1 MKRNNCLKFSK
12 TIYLIYNF
20 KVQNSISSYIMKS
33 VYYIYYIAVWLVRNE
48 CDSKSGSHNVSVRQ
62 WRIRHSFSEMCISI
76 SHYIFGLMTYTILY
90 IYTSTLYILVNNAV
104 GPLLLKYVLSSFF
117 AHPPIARALINS
129 NFEFFVLSKRL
140 PHINHYTHSHI
151 SVYGNF

>member
-90 IYTSTLYILVNNAV
+90 IYASTLYIVNNAV

-117 AHPPIARALINS
+117 CSPSHRACPDKFKFRI
-129 NFEFFVLSKRL
+129 FCAAVKK
-140 PHINHYTHSHI
+140 ITT
-151 SVYGNF
+151 